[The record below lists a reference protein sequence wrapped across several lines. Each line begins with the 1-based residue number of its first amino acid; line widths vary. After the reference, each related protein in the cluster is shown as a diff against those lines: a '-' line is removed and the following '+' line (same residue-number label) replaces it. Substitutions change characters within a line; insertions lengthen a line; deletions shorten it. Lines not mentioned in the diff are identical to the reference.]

1 LARDTSRWRC
11 GSIKFD
17 PIAERDPAHEDSALV
32 RQPDAS
38 TRAARA
44 VARNHMNRILY
55 LALCA
60 LVCVA
65 PIVVVAIGMGWP
77 VTDGMAAGIA
87 LLLIPIL
94 TYPAGVVGTVFF
106 LIVSL
111 TGITTLTEG
120 MALAAPIF
128 AGAGYLQWYV
138 ILPKVY
144 SRKDRGS
151 KSAAISS

>member
-1 LARDTSRWRC
+1 
-11 GSIKFD
+11 
-17 PIAERDPAHEDSALV
+17 
-32 RQPDAS
+32 
-38 TRAARA
+38 
-44 VARNHMNRILY
+44 MNRILY

-65 PIVVVAIGMGWP
+65 PIVVVAVGMGWP
-77 VTDGMAAGIA
+77 LDDATAAGIA

-94 TYPAGVVGTVFF
+94 TYPAGVVGTVFL

-111 TGITTLTEG
+111 TGLTTLTEAT
-120 MALAAPIF
+120 ALATPIF

-144 SRKDRGS
+144 GRKDRGS
-151 KSAAISS
+151 ESAPMS

>member
-1 LARDTSRWRC
+1 
-11 GSIKFD
+11 
-17 PIAERDPAHEDSALV
+17 
-32 RQPDAS
+32 
-38 TRAARA
+38 
-44 VARNHMNRILY
+44 MNRILY

-65 PIVVVAIGMGWP
+65 PIVVVVVAIGMGWP

-106 LIVSL
+106 LIMSL
-111 TGITTLTEG
+111 TGLTTLTEA

-144 SRKDRGS
+144 GRKDRGS